1 MSIRK
6 YRTVSMP
13 NGKARGR
20 GYRKTVERAQGG
32 LADALKVFQFQQRA
46 DLALLANHLSV
57 ELAVFERFAAE
68 AFNTKKHGRDRDH
81 GLLDYGKRTLES
93 KLGSNVPYSSLAT
106 LVTAAEQ
113 AQAETQGLEPPE
125 PVDEN
130 TVRKRLGQLRDNAPE
145 WTKALLKQKQ
155 PTKRS

>member
-1 MSIRK
+1 MCRHICTARK
-6 YRTVSMP
+6 MIP
-13 NGKARGR
+13 
-20 GYRKTVERAQGG
+20 
-32 LADALKVFQFQQRA
+32 
-46 DLALLANHLSV
+46 H
-57 ELAVFERFAAE
+57 
-68 AFNTKKHGRDRDH
+68 
-81 GLLDYGKRTLES
+81 KRTLES